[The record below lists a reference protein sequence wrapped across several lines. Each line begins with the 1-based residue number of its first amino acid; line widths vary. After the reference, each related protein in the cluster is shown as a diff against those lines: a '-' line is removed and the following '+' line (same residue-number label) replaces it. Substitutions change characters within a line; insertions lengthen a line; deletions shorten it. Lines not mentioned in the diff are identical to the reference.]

1 MKEFTQLS
9 EKIKHLKKA
18 REILN
23 NEYKTTSF
31 HEKKVANP
39 QSSVPPSPEDEEA
52 IKLLTTIQKIDQYI
66 TKYQDQQLTYLKK
79 EEK

>member
-23 NEYKTTSF
+23 HEYKTTSF
-31 HEKKVANP
+31 HKKKVANP